1 MRLAGTFLLACLTL
15 AAVPAGAG
23 DPPADPVAA
32 GTALAQ
38 RVYDRPDGRD
48 LVTRGTMVLT
58 APRSRPRVRRM
69 YTYRLDRGDGRVL
82 SLVRFTAPEDIAGV
96 GLLTVDHPGEATDQ
110 WLFLPALGK
119 VRRIAGERKGGRFVG
134 SDLYYEDLR
143 DREPDMD
150 RHRLL
155 RREKFQGVL
164 CEVLESV
171 PADPANSVYG
181 RRVSWIHPQTLV
193 ALRVDFYPK
202 RGKEPLKRLVVHRI
216 QRIQGYWTVM
226 DSTMTELRSGHRTR
240 MTVEKAVYDQGLPE
254 SLFTRQALEDESRE
268 RRYRP

>member
-1 MRLAGTFLLACLTL
+1 MGARAMGVAAALLLA
-15 AAVPAGAG
+15 AAAHAAHAAE
-23 DPPADPVAA
+23 ADPEAA
-32 GTALAQ
+32 GRALAE
-38 RVYDRPDGRD
+38 RVYGRPDGRD
-48 LVTRGTMVLT
+48 LATRSVMVLQEKGG
-58 APRSRPRVRRM
+58 RPRVRRM
-69 YTYRLDRGDGRVL
+69 YTYRLDLGGGRVL
-82 SLVRFTAPEDIAGV
+82 SLIRFTAPEDIAGT
-96 GLLTVDHPGEATDQ
+96 GLLTLDHPGAATDQ
-110 WLFLPALGK
+110 WLYLPALGR
-119 VRRIAGERKGGRFVG
+119 VRRIAGERRGGRFVG

-155 RREKFQGVL
+155 RRERFQGVL

-171 PADPANSVYG
+171 PAEPGNSVYG

-202 RGKEPLKRLVVHRI
+202 RGGSPLKRLVVHRI

-240 MTVEKAVYDQGLPE
+240 VTVEQAVYDRGLPE
-254 SLFTRQALEDESRE
+254 SLFTQRVLEDPAAERE
-268 RRYRP
+268 HRP